1 MQDPETV
8 HDGGDPQTPGETAF
22 ADFQNEALLGGGKVQ
37 AHEDAAHE
45 KRNWVRLSYDCNN
58 HCTFCLDS
66 NAHDGTMRANMDIKV
81 QIVEGRKKG
90 AERLI
95 LSGGE
100 PTMHPNFLDFV
111 KLGKRAG
118 YPKVQTVTNG
128 RMFKYPAFLET
139 AAKNGL
145 DEITFS
151 LHGHTAKLHDAL
163 VGTPGAFVDETA
175 GLHAALA
182 SGRFIIN
189 IDIVINKMNI
199 RHLPEMLSTFIG
211 WGVKEFDLLHVIPFG
226 NAWTEARHHLFYD
239 LEENLQYLQQ
249 AFAYARRPD
258 VHIWLNRFPP
268 PYTEGFED
276 LIQDPYKLNDEVR
289 GRREE
294 YDRYL
299 SLGKKLDCREPE
311 RCHYC
316 YLQNLCDTLDTVIDA
331 RKADEVEVLRFAG
344 QAPVAGKLPRAARAR
359 LVGATLADAERLA
372 SAAEAPEIELELDDY
387 AGLRERLGEG
397 DTLSGKRLV
406 RCYTGSPA
414 EMERLLGMAAGFEV
428 VVYLTKQTEAAI
440 RAMGAPPARLAL
452 AQKNHDLVSLAHEN
466 DVDPKAFFASY
477 PHPVPVE
484 NVPACVLG
492 RAPRLHPR
500 TLDVQM
506 LGADARI
513 DMTAYTQRYV
523 ADAYYTKAVRCA
535 KCSEDASCRGAHV
548 NWVRAHGFASLT
560 PLGTQ
565 AETTAAG
572 QDQESRRQDHG

>member
-1 MQDPETV
+1 MQGTNSTSATVET
-8 HDGGDPQTPGETAF
+8 GF
-22 ADFQNEALLGGGKVQ
+22 ADFQNEALLGGGERGGDGDKVQ

-128 RMFKYPAFLET
+128 RMFKYPAFLDT
-139 AAKNGL
+139 AADNGL

-151 LHGHTAKLHDAL
+151 LHGHNAKLHDAL
-163 VGTPGAFVDETA
+163 VGTPGAFVEETA
-175 GLHAALA
+175 GLKAALA

-199 RHLPEMLSTFIG
+199 KHLPEMLETFIG
-211 WGVKEFDLLHVIPFG
+211 WGVLEFDLLHVIPFG

-239 LEENLQYLQQ
+239 LEENLPYLQK

-258 VHIWLNRFPP
+258 IHIWLNRFPP
-268 PYTEGFED
+268 QYTEGFED

-294 YDRYL
+294 YDKYL
-299 SLGKKLDCREPE
+299 SLGKKLDCRQPE

-344 QAPVAGKLPRAARAR
+344 QAPLAGKLPKAARAR
-359 LVGATLADAERLA
+359 VVGATLADAEKLA
-372 SAAEAPEIELELDDY
+372 KAAEPGEIELELADY
-387 AGLRERLGEG
+387 AGLAERLGEG
-397 DTLSGKRLV
+397 GTLFGKKLV
-406 RCYTGSPA
+406 RCYTDSA
-414 EMERLLGMAAGFEV
+414 EEMTRLLAVPAGFEV
-428 VVYLTKQTEAAI
+428 VVYLTKKTEPAI
-440 RAMGAPPARLAL
+440 RALGNPPARLAL
-452 AQKNHDLVSLAHEN
+452 AQQNYDLVSLAHEN
-466 DVDPKAFFASY
+466 DVDQPAFFASY
-477 PHPVPVE
+477 PHALPVE
-484 NVPACVLG
+484 NVPTCILG
-492 RAPRLHPR
+492 RSPRPHPT

-513 DMTAYTQRYV
+513 DMTAYTKRYV
-523 ADAYYTKAVRCA
+523 ADAYYTKAVRCG
-535 KCSEDASCRGAHV
+535 KCSENATCRGVHV
-548 NWVRAHGFASLT
+548 NWVRAHGFDELA
-560 PLGTQ
+560 PLGAPDETVPTPGELA
-565 AETTAAG
+565 AE
-572 QDQESRRQDHG
+572 